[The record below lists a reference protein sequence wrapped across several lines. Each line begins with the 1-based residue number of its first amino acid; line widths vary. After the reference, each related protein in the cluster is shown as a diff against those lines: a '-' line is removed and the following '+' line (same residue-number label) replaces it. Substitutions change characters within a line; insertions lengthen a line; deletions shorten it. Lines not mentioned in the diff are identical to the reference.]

1 MPSLIFMA
9 AFTVWP
15 VFRSIWLSLTKY
27 KLGMSAPEFIG
38 LKNYISLAGSSL
50 FWKVMGNTL
59 FFALITIVP
68 SMVVGLFLA
77 TLVNRKS
84 RLIGFVRTSYFY
96 PVVMPMIAIASIWM
110 FIYMAKNGLLDQM
123 LISMGL
129 QPMNILSSKKTVLPA
144 MAFMYVWKEAGYLM
158 VFFLSDIQ
166 SISTDV
172 NEAARI
178 DGANSWT
185 IFRKITLPLLAP
197 TFLFVSTIA
206 LTNSF
211 KLVDHVV
218 IMTEGAPNNASTLL
232 LYYIYQQGFTNFNY
246 GVSSAL
252 TTVMLLLLMVVAL
265 PRFLSQDKKIQYNY
279 RRPYTMQKKH
289 LIGAGITAFS
299 VILGLLWLIPL
310 IWLIGTAFSVP
321 SFHMTLFPTTSF
333 TLDNIKYVW
342 NAIPFGTYYI
352 NTLTLVVCTFAV
364 QFFTSTL
371 AAYALAVLDFKGQ
384 ALVFAVIFMQIIIP
398 NDVLITPNFMTL
410 SDLKLIDTKIGMM
423 LPFYGS
429 AMAIFLLRQHFKS
442 IPKALAEA
450 AKIDGAN
457 TWQTIWGVYMPCAKP
472 AYLSFAVISVSYHW
486 NNYLWPLIVTN
497 SPTNRTLT
505 VGLAIF
511 AKSKEANMQWA
522 NVCAAAFIIIVPLL
536 LAFLVAQKQ
545 FMSSFVSAGIKE

>member
-1 MPSLIFMA
+1 
-9 AFTVWP
+9 
-15 VFRSIWLSLTKY
+15 
-27 KLGMSAPEFIG
+27 
-38 LKNYISLAGSSL
+38 
-50 FWKVMGNTL
+50 
-59 FFALITIVP
+59 
-68 SMVVGLFLA
+68 
-77 TLVNRKS
+77 
-84 RLIGFVRTSYFY
+84 
-96 PVVMPMIAIASIWM
+96 
-110 FIYMAKNGLLDQM
+110 
-123 LISMGL
+123 
-129 QPMNILSSKKTVLPA
+129 
-144 MAFMYVWKEAGYLM
+144 
-158 VFFLSDIQ
+158 
-166 SISTDV
+166 
-172 NEAARI
+172 
-178 DGANSWT
+178 
-185 IFRKITLPLLAP
+185 
-197 TFLFVSTIA
+197 
-206 LTNSF
+206 
-211 KLVDHVV
+211 
-218 IMTEGAPNNASTLL
+218 
-232 LYYIYQQGFTNFNY
+232 
-246 GVSSAL
+246 
-252 TTVMLLLLMVVAL
+252 
-265 PRFLSQDKKIQYNY
+265 
-279 RRPYTMQKKH
+279 MQKKH

-321 SFHMTLFPTTSF
+321 SFHMTLFPTTAF

-423 LPFYGS
+423 LPFY
-429 AMAIFLLRQHFKS
+429 
-442 IPKALAEA
+442 
-450 AKIDGAN
+450 DGAN